1 MLEAGEALKNL
12 RELTKELNKL
22 KEAYGSAT
30 NSDGLKQKGKHFKE
44 QSNAINQYTK
54 ELKNKLG
61 GVTNF
66 IGGKLKTALIS
77 FLSFDNMIKMSKYAS
92 DYMETLNLFEVSL
105 GKVEDEYGNIDKA
118 SSQYY
123 MRALKFQNT
132 LEEKLGVNKKQTMEY
147 QALFNQMSKS
157 MGIADEY
164 AYMLSENFTKLGLD
178 LSSLFNIDEESAM
191 SKLRAGLAG
200 QTKPLR
206 DLGLDIT
213 QQSLA
218 PIAQELGLEK
228 SIKQLNQA
236 EKMCLRYIAV
246 LRQTQAAQG
255 DMAKTV
261 ESQANQMRIF
271 NNQLYMLKANV
282 GAFFSGLLTNILPYI
297 NGIMMALN
305 ALIKTLAGIF
315 GIQMKA
321 VNGVSKVSAG
331 IADNLG
337 TANDNAK
344 KLKAQLMG
352 FDEIHNITLNDDSGS
367 GSGVAGGGIDQ
378 RILDAMKEYDNL
390 MAEVDMKATRIRD
403 KIMEWLG
410 FTKEINPETGE
421 ITWKLKDGYTNLE
434 KIRDVLVVGGIIF
447 GLNKVLSII
456 ISIVNSPIVKVL
468 KAIVRYAIK
477 LKELGGLAKVGK
489 HAKTAST
496 ALSGLSISAT
506 TLIGILLI
514 FILIIAEVL
523 IVLKN
528 FDKIKEWFS
537 GLSDVQKILVTLFV
551 WINPVTSLIA
561 LLVGIIKGL
570 QYLFEH
576 GWDATVEKVKEIFG
590 GIGSTIQGAFEEI
603 TGGIRTFFTEKIPEA
618 WENFL
623 TWLGEKWENFK
634 GWLKD
639 LPKNIGYILG
649 FILGKIAKF
658 FIKDVPQKIKEF
670 GEWIDD
676 KKNKFFK
683 KLEEIG
689 ENIGKFFTETLPR
702 KWEEFKKWAKE
713 LPGKIKS
720 KIEEIGKNIEEFFT
734 KTLPEKW
741 DEFIKWV
748 EGLPEKAKAKFE
760 EIGKNIVQGLIDGF
774 MGMKETVQSKINE
787 FKDGFVNGFKNAFG
801 IHSPSKLMEDEIGKN
816 LIEGLKNGLLNNPI
830 SSTISTV
837 VGNIKTAFSNSIST
851 FQTIGSNIIGGV
863 KSGMESAK
871 SKLSSAVSSISSSV
885 STGFKNFFHIKSP
898 SRLMRDEIGKFIP
911 LGIAEGIDNEAKSIY
926 DTIADIKDGVLNKAR
941 SVGFDISSFVDYGD
955 ITGSISAQTE
965 VGVNTGFMREF
976 ATQVV
981 SALRQNPIEVNI
993 EAKTEEGVIVKKASE
1008 GFTEYFIQNGELPF
1022 PT

>member
-44 QSNAINQYTK
+44 QSNAISQYTK
-54 ELKNKLG
+54 ELKNKFG
-61 GVTNF
+61 GVASF
-66 IGGKLKTALIS
+66 IGGKLKTALVS
-77 FLSFDNMIKMSKYAS
+77 FLSFDNMIKMSQYAS

-105 GKVEDEYGNIDKA
+105 GKVEDEYGNLDKA
-118 SSQYY
+118 SSEYY
-123 MRALKFQNT
+123 MKAVKFQNT

-157 MGIADEY
+157 MGIADKY

-228 SIKQLNQA
+228 SIKQLSQA

-305 ALIKTLAGIF
+305 ALIKTLAGLF

-331 IADNLG
+331 VADDLG

-390 MAEVDMKATRIRD
+390 MADVDMKATRIRD

-421 ITWKLKDGYTNLE
+421 ITWKLKDGFTNLK
-434 KIRDVLVVGGIIF
+434 KIGVVLGTLGVLI
-447 GLNKVLSII
+447 GLNKVLGLIGA
-456 ISIVNSPIVKVL
+456 IVNSPLL
-468 KAIVRYAIK
+468 KF
-477 LKELGGLAKVGK
+477 LGSIYNLLAKIKKLNAVAQAGK
-489 HAKTAST
+489 HAQEASSAFST
-496 ALSGLSISAT
+496 LAGSAGALSVV
-506 TLIGILLI
+506 LLI
-514 FILIIAEVL
+514 IIAVVAGVVL
-523 IVLKN
+523 ALKN
-528 FDKIKEWFS
+528 FEHIKEWFS
-537 GLSDVQKILVTLFV
+537 GLSDVQKILVAFLVLLSPLTTSIAAITL
-551 WINPVTSLIA
+551 A
-561 LLVGIIKGL
+561 IKGF
-570 QYLFEH
+570 QYLLEN

-590 GIGSTIQGAFEEI
+590 SIVETFKGAFEEI
-603 TGGIRTFFTEKIPEA
+603 MGNIGLFFTEKIPEA
-618 WENFL
+618 WSNF
-623 TWLGEKWENFK
+623 TE
-634 GWLKD
+634 WLKEIPGK
-639 LPKNIGYILG
+639 LGYLFGYILG
-649 FILGKIAKF
+649 TIVKFLIQTIPEKIT
-658 FIKDVPQKIKEF
+658 EF
-670 GEWIDD
+670 GEWID
-676 KKNKFFK
+676 KKKDELIEILPK
-683 KLEEIG
+683 IG
-689 ENIGKFFTETLPR
+689 EAIGKFFTETIPE
-702 KWEEFKKWAKE
+702 KWNEFWNFVQE
-713 LPGKIKS
+713 LPEKML
-720 KIEEIGKNIEEFFT
+720 EIGKNI
-734 KTLPEKW
+734 
-741 DEFIKWV
+741 I
-748 EGLPEKAKAKFE
+748 
-760 EIGKNIVQGLIDGF
+760 QGLIDGIT
-774 MGMKETVQSKINE
+774 GMFENIGTAISDFCNGVVQG
-787 FKDGFVNGFKNAFG
+787 FKDALG
-801 IHSPSKLMEDEIGKN
+801 IHSPSKIMEEEIGKN

-830 SSTISTV
+830 TSTISTV
-837 VGNIKTAFSNSIST
+837 INNIKSGFENSVGT
-851 FQTIGSNIIGGV
+851 FKTIGSNIV
-863 KSGMESAK
+863 SGINSGIRGAK
-871 SKLSSAVSSISSSV
+871 SSLQSTVNNIGSTIS
-885 STGFKNFFHIKSP
+885 GGLKNFLGIHSP

-911 LGIAEGIDNEAKSIY
+911 LGIAEGIDDETKSIY
-926 DTIADIKDGVLNKAR
+926 ESISDIKDGILDKAQ

-965 VGVNTGFMREF
+965 TSVNTGFMREF

-981 SALRQNPIEVNI
+981 SALRQNPLEVNI

-1008 GFTEYFIQNGELPF
+1008 GFTEYFTQNGELPF

>member
-22 KEAYGSAT
+22 KKAYDSAT
-30 NSDGLKQKGKHFKE
+30 TSDGLKQKGKHFKE
-44 QSNAINQYTK
+44 ESNAVSEYAKT
-54 ELKNKLG
+54 LKNKLG
-61 GVTNF
+61 GVAGF
-66 IGGKLKTALIS
+66 IGSKIKTALIS
-77 FLSFDNMIKMSKYAS
+77 AFSFDNMVKMSQYAS

-105 GKVEDEYGNIDKA
+105 GKVEDAYGNLDKA
-118 SSQYY
+118 SSEYY
-123 MRALKFQNT
+123 MKAIKFQNT

-157 MGIADEY
+157 MGIADQY

-178 LSSLFNIDEESAM
+178 LSSLFNIDEETAM

-228 SIKQLNQA
+228 SIKQMSQA

-246 LRQTQAAQG
+246 LRQTTAAQG

-305 ALIKTLAGIF
+305 ALIKTLAGLF

-331 IADNLG
+331 VADDLG

-352 FDEIHNITLNDDSGS
+352 FDEIHNITLNNDTGS

-390 MAEVDMKATRIRD
+390 MADVDMKATGIRD

-421 ITWKLKDGYTNLE
+421 VSWHLNDGFTNLE
-434 KIRDVLVVGGIIF
+434 KIGVILGTLGILI
-447 GLNKVLSII
+447 GLNKVLKVIGL
-456 ISIVNSPIVKVL
+456 IVNSPLL
-468 KAIVRYAIK
+468 KFIKSIFTLVSKIKGLGAIA
-477 LKELGGLAKVGK
+477 EAGK
-489 HAKTAST
+489 HAKETTSAFS
-496 ALSGLSISAT
+496 ALSAVSAP
-506 TLIGILLI
+506 LIAVLA
-514 FILIIAEVL
+514 IIALV
-523 IVLKN
+523 VMGVVWALKN
-528 FDKIKEWFS
+528 FENIKEWFS
-537 GLSDVQKILVTLFV
+537 GLSDVQKLLAAFLVYLNPITGSIATITL
-551 WINPVTSLIA
+551 A
-561 LLVGIIKGL
+561 IKGL
-570 QYLFEH
+570 QYLFEN
-576 GWDATVEKVKEIFG
+576 GWDATVEKVKEIFA
-590 GIGSTIQGAFEEI
+590 GIGETFKGAFEEI
-603 TGGIRTFFTEKIPEA
+603 GENIKTFFTEKIPEA
-618 WENFL
+618 WTTFTE
-623 TWLGEKWENFK
+623 WLGEKWEDFTK
-634 GWLKD
+634 WLSE
-639 LPKNIGYILG
+639 LPGKIGYFLG
-649 FILGKIAKF
+649 HLLGTIVKF
-658 FIKDVPQKIKEF
+658 FIKDVPAKLKEF
-670 GEWIDD
+670 GEI
-676 KKNKFFK
+676 
-683 KLEEIG
+683 
-689 ENIGKFFTETLPR
+689 IGKFFTETLPQ
-702 KWEEFKKWAKE
+702 KWEDFKKWVAE
-713 LPGKIKS
+713 LPEKIQK
-720 KIEEIGKNIEEFFT
+720 KLEEIGKNIGEFFT

-741 DEFIKWV
+741 DEFWKWIQ
-748 EGLPEKAKAKFE
+748 ELPGKLLEM
-760 EIGKNIVQGLIDGF
+760 GKNIVQGLIDGINSMLENIGKAISDF
-774 MGMKETVQSKINE
+774 CGGFVQG
-787 FKDGFVNGFKNAFG
+787 FKDALG
-801 IHSPSKLMEDEIGKN
+801 IHSPSTVMKEIGTF
-816 LIEGLKNGLLNNPI
+816 LIEGLKNGILDNPI
-830 SSTISTV
+830 TNTISTF
-837 VGNIKTAFSNSIST
+837 VGNIKTGFENSLST
-851 FQTIGSNIIGGV
+851 FKTIGSNIVGGI
-863 KSGMESAK
+863 KSGIQGAK
-871 SKLSSAVSSISSSV
+871 SSLQSTVNNIGSTIS
-885 STGFKNFFHIKSP
+885 GGLKNFLGIHSP

-911 LGIAEGIDNEAKSIY
+911 LGIAEGIDDETKSIY
-926 DTIADIKDGVLNKAR
+926 ESISDIKDGILDKAQ
-941 SVGFDISSFVDYGD
+941 SVGFDVSSFVDYGD
-955 ITGSISAQTE
+955 ITGSISTQTE
-965 VGVNTGFMREF
+965 TSINTGFMREF

-981 SALRQNPIEVNI
+981 SALRQNPLEVNI

-1008 GFTEYFIQNGELPF
+1008 GFTEYYTQNGELPF